1 MMDSKRAGVLTSGQ
15 LGAAAGVSADT
26 IRHYEK
32 LALLAK
38 PMRTE
43 GRYRLYPSSA
53 LLRVQ
58 TIRSAV
64 KAGFSLT
71 ELAGIFRERDAG
83 GTPCRRVAGMAS
95 DKVTALDRQI
105 AELTELRDWLS
116 STITDWNKRLENTQS
131 GKRAGLLESLT
142 LQELPINQQTKGS
155 NHETNRS
162 HVRSGCQPRSIR
174 PEPHEVPH
182 ARSARDV

>member
-1 MMDSKRAGVLTSGQ
+1 MDGKRDGVLTSGQ

-32 LALLAK
+32 LGLLAK
-38 PMRTE
+38 PLRTE
-43 GRYRLYPSSA
+43 GGYRLYPSHS

-58 TIRSAV
+58 TIRSAL

-83 GTPCRRVAGMAS
+83 GTPCRRVAGMAAV
-95 DKVTALDRQI
+95 KIAGLDQQI
-105 AELTELRDWLS
+105 AQLMELRDWLS
-116 STITDWNKRLENTQS
+116 ATVASWNARLERTPS
-131 GKRAGLLESLT
+131 GKRAGLLESLAGQGFPT
-142 LQELPINQQTKGS
+142 NRQSKGN

-162 HVRSGCQPRSIR
+162 HVRS
-174 PEPHEVPH
+174 EPHPRRIRANGDELPH
-182 ARSARDV
+182 ARSKRF